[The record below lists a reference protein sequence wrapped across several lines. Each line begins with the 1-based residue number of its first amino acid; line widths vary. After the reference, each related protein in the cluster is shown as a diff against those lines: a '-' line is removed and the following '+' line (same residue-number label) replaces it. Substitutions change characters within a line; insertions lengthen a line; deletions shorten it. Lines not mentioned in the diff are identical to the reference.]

1 MPWLSIAVIVYGV
14 AVAAGGVMGYVQAH
28 SIMSI
33 ITGGL
38 AGLLIIGA
46 GVMAGSNPKAGYG
59 PATILAVA
67 LIVFFAYRFA
77 TTHKPMPAF
86 GVIGLS
92 VLMLILLV
100 VGHFMQ
106 PASTSAP

>member
-14 AVAAGGVMGYVQAH
+14 AVAAGGVMGYVEAK

-46 GVMAGSNPKAGYG
+46 GFMAGSNPKAGYG
-59 PATILAVA
+59 ATVVLALA
-67 LIVFFAYRFA
+67 LIAFFIYRFS
-77 TTHKPMPAF
+77 TTHKAMPAF

-92 VLMLILLV
+92 TLMLILLV
-100 VGHFMQ
+100 VGHFMK
-106 PASTSAP
+106 PAP